1 MTLTVA
7 NKTSFL
13 SHFLSPISR
22 LSNSCSINIGDDEIS
37 TIIAAAD
44 NTAILYARYK
54 SDIGTS
60 GSKINLPDLSRLVK
74 ILKCIDKDAFE
85 LEHNRNSIKYR
96 DSNIQFTYHLLEDGI
111 LNSPSISVEKIGNL
125 TFNTKFKVSYSSMI
139 NLIKSSTFA
148 INLNK
153 LYIYTKDGNVY
164 AEINDKQA
172 HNVDSVSIKLCNG
185 FYGDEI
191 ADPLP
196 ISFETIRTVV
206 GSKCDM
212 LTINVNTK
220 LNVMTFDINNV
231 ESRLTYI
238 ISGLIK

>member
-1 MTLTVA
+1 MILTIP
-7 NKTSFL
+7 NKTTFL

-22 LSNSCSINIGDDEIS
+22 LSNSCCINISDKEIS

-44 NTAILYARYK
+44 NTSILYARYK
-54 SDIGTS
+54 SDVGCS
-60 GSKINLPDLSRLVK
+60 GSKLNLPDLSRLVK
-74 ILKCIDKDAFE
+74 ILKCIDKETFE
-85 LEHNRNSIKYR
+85 LDNNENYIKYK

-111 LNSPSISVEKIGNL
+111 LSSPAISVDKISKL

-153 LYIYTKDGNVY
+153 LYLYTKDGNVY
-164 AEINDKQA
+164 AEINDRQS
-172 HNVDSVSIKLCNG
+172 HNVDSVAIKLCDE
-185 FYGDEI
+185 FFGDEI
-191 ADPLP
+191 VDPLP

-206 GSKCDM
+206 GSKCDA

-220 LNVMTFDINNV
+220 LNIMTFDINNV